1 MKNPDVSSDY
11 LQNVL
16 LIEIPVVVE
25 FAKVTVRVSELLR
38 IAPGSLI
45 PTNQRASDA
54 LTIEANGVPI
64 AKGTVTKTGLEND
77 IQITEILSSRYGADD
92 KRAA

>member
-1 MKNPDVSSDY
+1 MEKSSSISDY

-25 FAKVTVRVSELLR
+25 LAQVNVTVSDLLK
-38 IAPGSLI
+38 IAPGTLI
-45 PTNQRASDA
+45 PTGQRVADA
-54 LTIEANGVPI
+54 VTITANGVPI
-64 AKGTVTKTGLEND
+64 ATGAVSTNLAGRQ
-77 IQITEILSSRYGADD
+77 IQVTEILSAKTDITE

>member
-25 FAKVTVRVSELLR
+25 LAKVTVPVSELLR

>member
-1 MKNPDVSSDY
+1 MKNPVASSDY
-11 LQNVL
+11 VQNVL
-16 LIEIPVVVE
+16 LIEVPVVVE
-25 FAKVTVRVSELLR
+25 LAKVTVPVSELLR

-64 AKGTVTKTGLEND
+64 AKGTVTKTGLGND
-77 IQITEILSSRYGADD
+77 IRITEILTSRYGTSD